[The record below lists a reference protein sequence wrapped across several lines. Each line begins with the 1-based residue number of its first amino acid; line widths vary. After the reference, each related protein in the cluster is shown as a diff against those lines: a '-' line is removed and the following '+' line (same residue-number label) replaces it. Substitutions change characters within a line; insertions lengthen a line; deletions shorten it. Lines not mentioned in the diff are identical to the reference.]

1 MKPLTHQALKEEL
14 DQTLSTL
21 AEAANKSIEVAQDY
35 HQRFLTVAS
44 QEDIED
50 AEDLYLV
57 RTIATLML
65 GAGINYKAVEILL
78 GEDNLLHDEA
88 YWSYNKQ
95 HLLRRICVEAD
106 KIAHKTWP
114 SDYFSNLSDD
124 PLAEWTI
131 AHFEEAG
138 LHLPTDGE
146 WHEYRISGI

>member
-65 GAGINYKAVEILL
+65 GAGINYKAV
-78 GEDNLLHDEA
+78 
-88 YWSYNKQ
+88 
-95 HLLRRICVEAD
+95 
-106 KIAHKTWP
+106 
-114 SDYFSNLSDD
+114 
-124 PLAEWTI
+124 
-131 AHFEEAG
+131 
-138 LHLPTDGE
+138 
-146 WHEYRISGI
+146 